1 MNSFPG
7 VELRENSIRLSF
19 TTSDG
24 VRHKKTYK
32 LDGVLMGPT
41 GPNAKAAA
49 RLIQSIKAEIQL
61 GEFSMSKWFPDNGD
75 VLEAAAAVRAKQRTV
90 AEQLDHYL
98 TVARIEKSTRGG
110 YQSAANFWKRSLR
123 AKDDPV
129 TVGATLLSEL
139 IYSHLQFPISAFPG
153 SGKTVNNYL
162 SVLCKA
168 LHVAV
173 RDGQLEVNPAAD
185 EELRSDYQE
194 PEPDPFDAEEVE
206 RIIDYMGSNFP
217 QPVYNVCDFWAHSG
231 LRTSEIYGALW
242 PAIDWSKQTLL
253 VHRTNV
259 RGQEK
264 ETTKTNRSRHLP
276 LNSRAMAALK
286 RQKLHTFLAGKHV
299 FQDPRYGKPWDD
311 ERAFRRS
318 YWTPAL
324 KALGIRYRS
333 PYQLRHTFATM
344 MLMAGVTP
352 AAAAKRMGHSVQ
364 MFLTRYTKWL
374 DGDLDAIQN
383 ERLEAFLAGN
393 AAKVTKQVSD

>member
-1 MNSFPG
+1 VF
-7 VELRENSIRLSF
+7 
-19 TTSDG
+19 
-24 VRHKKTYK
+24 
-32 LDGVLMGPT
+32 
-41 GPNAKAAA
+41 
-49 RLIQSIKAEIQL
+49 
-61 GEFSMSKWFPDNGD
+61 
-75 VLEAAAAVRAKQRTV
+75 
-90 AEQLDHYL
+90 
-98 TVARIEKSTRGG
+98 
-110 YQSAANFWKRSLR
+110 
-123 AKDDPV
+123 
-129 TVGATLLSEL
+129 
-139 IYSHLQFPISAFPG
+139 
-153 SGKTVNNYL
+153 
-162 SVLCKA
+162 
-168 LHVAV
+168 
-173 RDGQLEVNPAAD
+173 
-185 EELRSDYQE
+185 
-194 PEPDPFDAEEVE
+194 
-206 RIIDYMGSNFP
+206 
-217 QPVYNVCDFWAHSG
+217 NVCDFWAHSG

-286 RQKLHTFLAGKHV
+286 RQKLHTFLAGNHV

-383 ERLEAFLAGN
+383 ERLEAFLAGT
-393 AAKVTKQVSD
+393 AAKATKQVSD